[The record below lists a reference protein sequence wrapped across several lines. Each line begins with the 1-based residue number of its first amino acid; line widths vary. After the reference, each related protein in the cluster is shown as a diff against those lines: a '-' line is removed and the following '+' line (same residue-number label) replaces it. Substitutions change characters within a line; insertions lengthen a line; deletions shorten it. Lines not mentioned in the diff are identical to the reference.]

1 VGDSRWGGEPEK
13 KERKLQSGYK
23 INKIKIKNMKI

>member
-1 VGDSRWGGEPEK
+1 MEQEWMGMGEEEGLGER

-23 INKIKIKNMKI
+23 INKIK